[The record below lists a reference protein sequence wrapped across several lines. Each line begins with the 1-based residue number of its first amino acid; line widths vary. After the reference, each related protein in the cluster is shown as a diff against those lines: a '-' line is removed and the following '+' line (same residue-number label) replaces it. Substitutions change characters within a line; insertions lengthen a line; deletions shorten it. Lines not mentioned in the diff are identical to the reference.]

1 MSKVA
6 SVIFPNSSSEY
17 KVEYFDKDENAVQAV
32 LNLVK
37 VHQCKV
43 ILLHG
48 FTEEEMNLLEKI
60 NGVSIHQYN

>member
-32 LNLVK
+32 LNFVRI
-37 VHQCKV
+37 HHCKV

-48 FTEEEMNLLEKI
+48 FTEEEMNLLENI
-60 NGVSIHQYN
+60 NGVSIQQNA